1 MAFHIL
7 ALALGFLLDL
17 AFGDPRWLYH
27 PIRLIGNL
35 IAWAEK
41 PFRAAFPKSEKGELA
56 AGTFFAVF
64 VVAVSTAVPA
74 LLLALASRLS
84 LWLVFALE
92 VFWSFQI
99 LAAKSLK
106 SESMKVYAAL
116 KEGDLPKA
124 RKAVSM
130 IVGRDTQDLS
140 EEGVAKAAVET
151 VAENSSDGVIAPL
164 LFLALGGPALG
175 FFYKAVNTLDSMVG
189 YKNDTY
195 LYFGRFSAKLDD
207 VLNFIPSR
215 ISGLLLVLASPLAG
229 LSMEGAW
236 KNLSARPKEPRQPQF
251 RPDRSGGGGSPGR
264 AAGRG
269 RVLFREA
276 LQKAHHRRSAAAG
289 GVRGYPEGKPSDVRG
304 RLPGPFAGG
313 TGGGSREPVVPDLGS
328 ALSCA
333 LCVRGENEKWANH
346 AYTFTAVTE
355 KGNPRRS
362 WALRSGRPEAG
373 KR

>member
-1 MAFHIL
+1 MTFHIS
-7 ALALGFLLDL
+7 ALVLGFLLDL

-74 LLLALASRLS
+74 ILLALASRLS
-84 LWLVFALE
+84 SWLVFALE

-116 KEGDLPKA
+116 KEGDLSEA

-130 IVGRDTQDLS
+130 IVGRDTQNLS

-236 KNLSARPKEPRQPQF
+236 KIFRRDRRNHASPNSAQT
-251 RPDRSGGGGSPGR
+251 
-264 AAGRG
+264 
-269 RVLFREA
+269 EA
-276 LQKAHHRRSAAAG
+276 AAAG
-289 GVRGYPEGKPSDVRG
+289 ALGVQLAGDAYYFGKLYKKPTIGDPLRPVEYEDIRRVN
-304 RLPGPFAGG
+304 RLMYAAVCLALVLAVLAAAAANLSFLIWVLRFLAPF
-313 TGGGSREPVVPDLGS
+313 V
-328 ALSCA
+328 
-333 LCVRGENEKWANH
+333 
-346 AYTFTAVTE
+346 
-355 KGNPRRS
+355 
-362 WALRSGRPEAG
+362 
-373 KR
+373 

>member
-1 MAFHIL
+1 MTFHIS
-7 ALALGFLLDL
+7 ALVLGLLLDL

-56 AGTFFAVF
+56 AGTFFALF

-84 LWLVFALE
+84 SWLVFALE

-130 IVGRDTQDLS
+130 IVGRDTQNLS

-236 KNLSARPKEPRQPQF
+236 KIFRRDRRNHASPNSAQT
-251 RPDRSGGGGSPGR
+251 
-264 AAGRG
+264 
-269 RVLFREA
+269 EA
-276 LQKAHHRRSAAAG
+276 AAAG
-289 GVRGYPEGKPSDVRG
+289 ALGVQLAGDAYYFGKLYKKPTIGDPLRPVEYEDIRRVN
-304 RLPGPFAGG
+304 RLMYAAVCLALLLAALAAAAANLSFLIWVLRFLAPF
-313 TGGGSREPVVPDLGS
+313 V
-328 ALSCA
+328 
-333 LCVRGENEKWANH
+333 
-346 AYTFTAVTE
+346 
-355 KGNPRRS
+355 
-362 WALRSGRPEAG
+362 
-373 KR
+373 

>member
-1 MAFHIL
+1 MTFHIS
-7 ALALGFLLDL
+7 ALVLGFLLDL

-74 LLLALASRLS
+74 ILLALASRLS

-130 IVGRDTQDLS
+130 IVGRDTQKLT

-236 KNLSARPKEPRQPQF
+236 KIFRRDRRNHASPNSAQT
-251 RPDRSGGGGSPGR
+251 
-264 AAGRG
+264 
-269 RVLFREA
+269 EA
-276 LQKAHHRRSAAAG
+276 AAAG
-289 GVRGYPEGKPSDVRG
+289 ALGVQLAGDAYYFGKLYKKPTIGDPLRPVEYEDIRRVN
-304 RLPGPFAGG
+304 RLMYAAVCLALVLVVLAAAAANLSFLIWVLRFLAPF
-313 TGGGSREPVVPDLGS
+313 V
-328 ALSCA
+328 
-333 LCVRGENEKWANH
+333 
-346 AYTFTAVTE
+346 
-355 KGNPRRS
+355 
-362 WALRSGRPEAG
+362 
-373 KR
+373 

>member
-1 MAFHIL
+1 MTFHIS
-7 ALALGFLLDL
+7 ALVLGFLLDL

-130 IVGRDTQDLS
+130 IVGRDTQKLT

-236 KNLSARPKEPRQPQF
+236 KIFRRDRRNHASPNSAQT
-251 RPDRSGGGGSPGR
+251 
-264 AAGRG
+264 
-269 RVLFREA
+269 EA
-276 LQKAHHRRSAAAG
+276 AAAG
-289 GVRGYPEGKPSDVRG
+289 ALGVQLAGDAYYFGKLYKKPTIGDPLRPVEYEDIRRVN
-304 RLPGPFAGG
+304 RLMYVAVCLALVLAVLAAAAANLSFLIWVLRFPAPF
-313 TGGGSREPVVPDLGS
+313 V
-328 ALSCA
+328 
-333 LCVRGENEKWANH
+333 
-346 AYTFTAVTE
+346 
-355 KGNPRRS
+355 
-362 WALRSGRPEAG
+362 
-373 KR
+373 

>member
-1 MAFHIL
+1 MTFHIS
-7 ALALGFLLDL
+7 ALVLGFLLDL

-74 LLLALASRLS
+74 LLLVLASRLS
-84 LWLVFALE
+84 SWLVFALE

-130 IVGRDTQDLS
+130 IVGRDTQNLT

-229 LSMEGAW
+229 LSMKGAW
-236 KNLSARPKEPRQPQF
+236 KIFRRDRRNHASPNSAQT
-251 RPDRSGGGGSPGR
+251 
-264 AAGRG
+264 
-269 RVLFREA
+269 EA
-276 LQKAHHRRSAAAG
+276 AAAG
-289 GVRGYPEGKPSDVRG
+289 ALGVQLAGDAYYFGKLYKKPTIGDPLRPVEYEDIRRVN
-304 RLPGPFAGG
+304 RLMYAAVCLALVLAVLASAAVNLSFLIWVLRFPAPF
-313 TGGGSREPVVPDLGS
+313 V
-328 ALSCA
+328 
-333 LCVRGENEKWANH
+333 
-346 AYTFTAVTE
+346 
-355 KGNPRRS
+355 
-362 WALRSGRPEAG
+362 
-373 KR
+373 

>member
-1 MAFHIL
+1 MTFHIS
-7 ALALGFLLDL
+7 ALVLGFLLDL

-74 LLLALASRLS
+74 ILLALASRLS

-130 IVGRDTQDLS
+130 IVGRDTQKLT

-215 ISGLLLVLASPLAG
+215 ISGLLLVLASPRAG
-229 LSMEGAW
+229 LSMKGAW
-236 KNLSARPKEPRQPQF
+236 KIFRRDRRNHASPNSAQT
-251 RPDRSGGGGSPGR
+251 
-264 AAGRG
+264 
-269 RVLFREA
+269 EA
-276 LQKAHHRRSAAAG
+276 AAAG
-289 GVRGYPEGKPSDVRG
+289 ALGVQLAGDAYYFGKLYKKPTIGDPLRPVEYEDIRRVN
-304 RLPGPFAGG
+304 RLMYAAVCLALVLAVLASAAVNLSFLIWVLRFPAPF
-313 TGGGSREPVVPDLGS
+313 V
-328 ALSCA
+328 
-333 LCVRGENEKWANH
+333 
-346 AYTFTAVTE
+346 
-355 KGNPRRS
+355 
-362 WALRSGRPEAG
+362 
-373 KR
+373 

>member
-1 MAFHIL
+1 MTFHIL
-7 ALALGFLLDL
+7 ALILGFLLDL

-27 PIRLIGNL
+27 SIRLIGNL

-84 LWLVFALE
+84 SWLVFALE

-116 KEGDLPKA
+116 KEGDLSEA

-130 IVGRDTQDLS
+130 IVGRDTQNLS

-236 KNLSARPKEPRQPQF
+236 KIFRRDRRNHASPNSAQT
-251 RPDRSGGGGSPGR
+251 
-264 AAGRG
+264 
-269 RVLFREA
+269 EA
-276 LQKAHHRRSAAAG
+276 AAAG
-289 GVRGYPEGKPSDVRG
+289 ALGVQLAGDAYYFGKLYKKPTIGEPLRPVEYEDIRRVN
-304 RLPGPFAGG
+304 RLMYAAVCLALVLAVLASAAVNLSFLIWVLRFLAPF
-313 TGGGSREPVVPDLGS
+313 V
-328 ALSCA
+328 
-333 LCVRGENEKWANH
+333 
-346 AYTFTAVTE
+346 
-355 KGNPRRS
+355 
-362 WALRSGRPEAG
+362 
-373 KR
+373 

>member
-1 MAFHIL
+1 MTFHIS
-7 ALALGFLLDL
+7 ALVLGFLLDL

-74 LLLALASRLS
+74 LLLVLASRLS

-236 KNLSARPKEPRQPQF
+236 KIFRRDRRNHASPNSAQTEAA
-251 RPDRSGGGGSPGR
+251 
-264 AAGRG
+264 AAG
-269 RVLFREA
+269 A
-276 LQKAHHRRSAAAG
+276 LGVQLAGDAYYFGKLYKHHRRSAAPG
-289 GVRGYPEGKPSDVRG
+289 GVRGYP
-304 RLPGPFAGG
+304 
-313 TGGGSREPVVPDLGS
+313 
-328 ALSCA
+328 
-333 LCVRGENEKWANH
+333 
-346 AYTFTAVTE
+346 
-355 KGNPRRS
+355 
-362 WALRSGRPEAG
+362 
-373 KR
+373 

>member
-1 MAFHIL
+1 MTFHIS
-7 ALALGFLLDL
+7 ALVLGFLLDL

-84 LWLVFALE
+84 SWLVFALE

-130 IVGRDTQDLS
+130 IVGRDTQKLT

-236 KNLSARPKEPRQPQF
+236 KIFRRDRRNHASPNSAQT
-251 RPDRSGGGGSPGR
+251 
-264 AAGRG
+264 
-269 RVLFREA
+269 EA
-276 LQKAHHRRSAAAG
+276 AAAG
-289 GVRGYPEGKPSDVRG
+289 ALGVQLAGDAYYFGKLYKKPTIGDPLRPVEYEDIRRVN
-304 RLPGPFAGG
+304 RLMYAAVCLALVLAVLAAAAANLSFLIWVLRFLAPF
-313 TGGGSREPVVPDLGS
+313 V
-328 ALSCA
+328 
-333 LCVRGENEKWANH
+333 
-346 AYTFTAVTE
+346 
-355 KGNPRRS
+355 
-362 WALRSGRPEAG
+362 
-373 KR
+373 

>member
-1 MAFHIL
+1 MAFHIS
-7 ALALGFLLDL
+7 ALVLGFLLDL

-74 LLLALASRLS
+74 ILLALASRLS
-84 LWLVFALE
+84 SWLVFALE

-130 IVGRDTQDLS
+130 IVGRDTQKLT

-229 LSMEGAW
+229 LSMKGAW
-236 KNLSARPKEPRQPQF
+236 KIFQRDRRNHASPNSAQT
-251 RPDRSGGGGSPGR
+251 
-264 AAGRG
+264 
-269 RVLFREA
+269 EA
-276 LQKAHHRRSAAAG
+276 AAAG
-289 GVRGYPEGKPSDVRG
+289 ALGVQLAGDAYYFGKLYKKPTIGDPLRPVEYEDIRRVN
-304 RLPGPFAGG
+304 RLMYASVCLALVLVVLAAAAANLSFLIWVLRFLAPF
-313 TGGGSREPVVPDLGS
+313 V
-328 ALSCA
+328 
-333 LCVRGENEKWANH
+333 
-346 AYTFTAVTE
+346 
-355 KGNPRRS
+355 
-362 WALRSGRPEAG
+362 
-373 KR
+373 